1 VKWHVIAHHRQ
12 PTTVPAQNV
21 DGKLNVAVIISMCRM
36 MPISL
41 DTVPLTT
48 TAQLLHT
55 FCLSSGGIGIV
66 WSGLIC
72 VIDVLCEGILW
83 SYSQGSV

>member
-48 TAQLLHT
+48 TTQLVIACFLS
-55 FCLSSGGIGIV
+55 FQWWDWYCLVRSDM
-66 WSGLIC
+66 C
-72 VIDVLCEGILW
+72 D
-83 SYSQGSV
+83 